1 MRRAFEVVVVVK
13 GEDRE
18 KVVETR
24 PTLRGAESSMI
35 QWQLLIGAA
44 SADRFLDVFCRE
56 APVENR
62 AEG

>member
-1 MRRAFEVVVVVK
+1 
-13 GEDRE
+13 
-18 KVVETR
+18 
-24 PTLRGAESSMI
+24 MI
-35 QWQLLIGAA
+35 EWQLLIGAA

>member
-18 KVVETR
+18 KVAETR

-44 SADRFLDVFCRE
+44 NANRILDVFLRE
-56 APVENR
+56 APIANR